1 MSVSSETRVVS
12 IQFDNKDFEKNV
24 QQSLDTLERLNKSLE
39 FKNGSKGLNNISN
52 AASKVDMSSL
62 SRSVDETA
70 NHFSKLEVMGITA
83 LANIT
88 NSAVNAGKRFVS
100 SFIEPI
106 TKGGWQRALN
116 MEKANFMFEGLD
128 YTKDQIGKVGE
139 AGTIMDNIFKSVD
152 KTIYSLD
159 RAAVLASQLMASGV
173 DAMGKDAPITHVL
186 KAVAGVASVYS
197 ADYERIGDVFAE
209 VKAQGVLMGQQV
221 QSLRNAGV
229 PVYKVLADYLNELHD
244 TKKYTEDAVKEMI
257 HDQEIDFTTFSNAM
271 EDAFGAQA
279 SKSKETFT
287 GALEDMK
294 AAAARIGE
302 SFYKPIL
309 NAGTDF
315 YNATVP
321 VLDAIKSRLTN
332 EELTGPIDRFGIKF
346 QEMVDKVIV
355 GMDLFAAAV
364 NFDNTKEELETLVNS
379 GLADESRLRNLETY
393 ANVIQRIR
401 TVLDTLGKV
410 VSFLG
415 GILKSGW
422 TIVSSILKAASPIAA
437 LIMRIGS
444 GVASLVDKL
453 SSITTKMQDFAN
465 SASGFINALS
475 EAVKNSELLAN
486 VSDKINSFFGSLDGL
501 ANDLGQSLETLSSH
515 ISKVVYNLVDGLF
528 NALQRIKEGF
538 GELISMSDAVSTM
551 LGIVLAS
558 KLSSLSS
565 IFSKATEDG
574 DQFWL
579 VLKKLGK
586 KTGASIFADL
596 SAASGQIYKSML
608 ELEKTME
615 VYQRSLNADV
625 LFKIAIAIGALAL
638 SVKVLSTIDPA
649 ALLQGVGALAAL
661 AVILKKVLGGM
672 TGLIKSMVG
681 FKLKDMAGFFLLQ
694 TALIRIA
701 LALIGMATA
710 VKILSTLSIE
720 DAIKGVIAL
729 KVLTMILVSTM
740 RELSKLPKLNFLT
753 INLTFLALAIDLLA
767 AGLKILGSMKW
778 ENILKGAVAMTFIGV
793 LLVGLMKSLAE
804 MSKAT
809 NAVSPASL
817 LLIALSIDILALAFK
832 SLGKM
837 SWEQVGTAVIS
848 LISICTA
855 LGVLMSVLGGMNAK
869 GNALSNVATLMALA
883 ISLGM
888 IGKTFSKLGNL
899 GWDQIG
905 KAAVGLTALFAFI
918 ALTLD
923 VLSTI
928 KAPEDLLTRIA
939 ALIGIA
945 MSLSILVGAF
955 TKLGSMDFN
964 QLGQAATGLF
974 ALTLFVAAMTGLS
987 RVASKGGG
995 GKDLLVLSAAM
1006 IAMGLALQIFSIGM
1020 RMLSSI
1026 PIDQLAV
1033 SLVGFIAA
1041 IVALSYTAVAV
1052 QASLVAML
1060 ELAGTIAVFGL
1071 ALAVVAASML
1081 LMGFALSTLQESLMN
1096 LTGDTAIKFAFLVTV
1111 LAALSPVLKVAG
1123 IAMGVFGVGIAAI
1136 GVGMI
1141 AVGLGLAAIGLGL
1154 KTITASMTDVVNS
1167 INAFANIN
1175 WDAVWNLAGLI
1186 TIFGILSPLAVALGL
1201 GLALVGSGL
1210 MLIGGG
1216 VKLIA
1221 SGFAAVEKAIS
1232 GIFTLIESRVSSM
1245 VDKVTNK
1252 LSLIKD
1258 SVKTFKDVIKALYEA
1273 MKEVIKQIKGLY
1285 NEAYNSGKHVVDGVV
1300 KGIQNGT
1307 SSAAAAA
1314 RSLAR
1319 ATLEAYK
1326 SELGISS
1333 PSKEM
1338 AEAGKWT
1345 VMGLIKG
1352 IEDNQDQAL
1361 DTMSSFANSVIAAY
1375 DYVSGHS
1382 DLSST
1387 ITPVIDATDASRSVG
1402 QLSSN
1407 LNSTLGS
1414 VNAGIAAK
1422 AFEEAMNTKRET
1434 NSIDKLASKIDGM
1447 TETMNSRSL
1456 NNYITVDGAADPNA
1470 FADDLIRSFRLNA
1483 RTV

>member
-173 DAMGKDAPITHVL
+173 DAMGEDAPITHVL

-244 TKKYTEDAVKEMI
+244 TKEYTEDAVKEMI

-401 TVLDTLGKV
+401 AVLDTLGKV
-410 VSFLG
+410 ISFLG

-486 VSDKINSFFGSLDGL
+486 VSDKIDSFFGSLDGL
-501 ANDLGQSLETLSSH
+501 ASDLGQSLETLSTH

-528 NALQRIKEGF
+528 NALQRVKEGF
-538 GELISMSDAVSTM
+538 GEFISLSDAVSTM
-551 LGIVLAS
+551 VGLVLAS
-558 KLSSLSS
+558 KFAQLSAL
-565 IFSKATEDG
+565 FG
-574 DQFWL
+574 DVGDKTSNFFIL
-579 VLKKLGK
+579 LKKF
-586 KTGASIFADL
+586 GADTLKNISL
-596 SAASGQIYKSML
+596 ASG
-608 ELEKTME
+608 ELYNSLFELHKTLE
-615 VYQRSLNADV
+615 VYQRSLNADI
-625 LFKIAIAIGALAL
+625 LFKIAMAIGALAL
-638 SVKVLSTIDPA
+638 SVKILSTINPT
-649 ALLQGVGALAAL
+649 ALLQGVGALAVL

-729 KVLTMILVSTM
+729 KVLTMILVSIM

-817 LLIALSIDILALAFK
+817 LLIALSIDMLALAFK

-855 LGVLMSVLGGMNAK
+855 LGVLMSVLAGMNAK
-869 GNALSNVATLMALA
+869 GNALSNVATLMTVA

-918 ALTLD
+918 SLTLD
-923 VLSTI
+923 VLSAI

-955 TKLGSMDFN
+955 TKLGGMDFN

-974 ALTLFVAAMTGLS
+974 ALTLFVAAMIGLS
-987 RVASKGGG
+987 RVASEGGG

-1096 LTGDTAIKFAFLVTV
+1096 LTGETAIKFAFLVAV

-1123 IAMGVFGVGIAAI
+1123 VAMGVFGVGIAAI

-1154 KTITASMTDVVNS
+1154 KTITASMTEVVNS

-1186 TIFGILSPLAVALGL
+1186 SIFGILSPLALALGL
-1201 GLALVGSGL
+1201 GLAAVGAGL

-1221 SGFAAVEKAIS
+1221 DGFSAVRKAIS
-1232 GIFTLIESRVSSM
+1232 GIFETIEARISSM
-1245 VDKVTNK
+1245 VDKVSNK

-1258 SVKTFKDVIKALYEA
+1258 SLKTFTDVVSALYKA
-1273 MKEVIKQIKGLY
+1273 MKAVVKQINDLY
-1285 NEAYNSGKHVVDGVV
+1285 DSAYKSGKHVVDGVV
-1300 KGIQNGT
+1300 KGIKDGT

-1314 RSLAR
+1314 RALAKS
-1319 ATLEAYK
+1319 TLQAYK
-1326 SELGISS
+1326 DELGISS

-1352 IEDNQDQAL
+1352 LDDNKDLAVN
-1361 DTMSSFANSVIAAY
+1361 TMTSFAKSVLSAY
-1375 DYVSGHS
+1375 EYASNTS

-1387 ITPVIDATDASRSVG
+1387 ITPVIDSSKANRSVS

-1407 LNSTLGS
+1407 LNSALGS
-1414 VNAGIAAK
+1414 VNAGIAAN
-1422 AFEEAMNTKRET
+1422 AFEEAMANKREN
-1434 NSIDKLASKIDGM
+1434 NSIDKLSSKIDSM
-1447 TETMNSRSL
+1447 TDTMNSRSL
-1456 NNYITVDGAADPNA
+1456 NNYITIDGSSDPEA
-1470 FADDLIRSFRLNA
+1470 FADGLIRSFRLNA

>member
-39 FKNGSKGLNNISN
+39 FKKGSKGLNNISN

-62 SRSVDETA
+62 SRSVDDTA

-88 NSAVNAGKRFVS
+88 NSAVNAGKKFIS

-128 YTKDQIGKVGE
+128 YTIKQIGKVGE
-139 AGTIMDNIFKSVD
+139 AGTIMDNIFQSVD

-173 DAMGKDAPITHVL
+173 EAMGKDAPITHVL

-197 ADYERIGDVFAE
+197 ADYERIGDIFAE

-229 PVYKVLADYLNELHD
+229 PVYKVIGDYLNELNG
-244 TKKYTEDAVKEMI
+244 TKKYTEDVVKDMI
-257 HDQEIDFTTFSNAM
+257 SDQKIDFQTFSDAM
-271 EDAFGAQA
+271 EDAFGSQA

-332 EELTGPIDRFGIKF
+332 EELTGPIDKFGIKF
-346 QEMVDKVIV
+346 QEMVDRIVV
-355 GMDLFAAAV
+355 GMDLFAAAL
-364 NFDNTKEELETLVNS
+364 NFDNTKEELEVLVES
-379 GLADESRLRNLETY
+379 GLADESRLKNLEKY
-393 ANVIQRIR
+393 AGVIEKIR
-401 TVLDTLGKV
+401 AVLDTLGKV
-410 VSFLG
+410 ASFLG
-415 GILKSGW
+415 GVLKSGW
-422 TIVSSILKAASPIAA
+422 TIVSSILKAASP
-437 LIMRIGS
+437 LLVLVTSIGS
-444 GVASLVDKL
+444 GIASLVDKL
-453 SSITTKMQDFAN
+453 SSITTKMQSFAN
-465 SASGFINALS
+465 SAAGFINALS

-486 VSDKINSFFGSLDGL
+486 VSDKINSFFDSLDGL
-501 ANDLGQSLETLSSH
+501 ASDLGQSLETLSVH
-515 ISKVVYNLVDGLF
+515 ISNVVYNLVDGLF
-528 NALQRIKEGF
+528 NAIERIKEGF
-538 GELISMSDAVSTM
+538 SSLIDMSDIVSTSIGFLLLVKFGQLKELISKT
-551 LGIVLAS
+551 
-558 KLSSLSS
+558 
-565 IFSKATEDG
+565 G
-574 DQFWL
+574 DESWNFFL
-579 VLKKLGK
+579 ILKKLGLDVM
-586 KTGASIFADL
+586 ASL
-596 SAASGQIYKSML
+596 SSASGQVYKAMF
-608 ELEKTME
+608 ELKKTLE
-615 VYQRSLNADV
+615 VYQRSLNSDI
-625 LFKIAIAIGALAL
+625 LLKIALAIGALAL
-638 SVKVLSTIDPA
+638 SVKLLSTINA
-649 ALLQGVGALAAL
+649 TALLQGVGALAAL

-672 TGLIKSMVG
+672 TGLIKTMVG
-681 FKLKDMAGFFLLQ
+681 FKMKDMVGFFLLQ

-701 LALIGMATA
+701 LALVGMATA
-710 VKILSTLSIE
+710 VKILASLSIG
-720 DAIKGVIAL
+720 DAIKGVVAL

-740 RELSKLPKLNFLT
+740 KELSKLPKLNFLT
-753 INLTFLALAIDLLA
+753 VNLTFLALAIDLLA
-767 AGLKILGSMKW
+767 GGLKILSTMDW
-778 ENILKGAVAMTFIGV
+778 EGMIKGAVSMTFIGV

-804 MSKAT
+804 ISKAERS
-809 NAVSPASL
+809 VSPASL
-817 LLIALSIDILALAFK
+817 LLIALSIDMLAFAFK

-837 SWEQVGTAVIS
+837 SWEQVGTAVVS
-848 LISICTA
+848 LITVCTA
-855 LGVLMSVLGGMNAK
+855 LGVLMSILGKMNAQ
-869 GNALSNVATLMALA
+869 GNALSNAASLMAIA

-888 IGKTFSKLGNL
+888 IGGTFAKLGNL

-928 KAPEDLLTRIA
+928 KAPEDLLTRIG
-939 ALIGIA
+939 ALVGIA

-955 TKLGSMDFN
+955 TKLGGMDFN

-974 ALTLFVAAMTGLS
+974 ALTLFVAAMVGLS
-987 RVASKGGG
+987 KVAGAEGG
-995 GKDLLVLSAAM
+995 GKDLLILSGAM

-1020 RMLSSI
+1020 RMLGSI
-1026 PIDQLAV
+1026 PIDQMAV
-1033 SLVGFIAA
+1033 SLIGFIAA
-1041 IVALSYTAVAV
+1041 VVALSYTAVAV
-1052 QASLVAML
+1052 QASLTAML
-1060 ELAGTIAVFGL
+1060 QLAGTIAVFGL
-1071 ALAVVAASML
+1071 SLAVVAGSML
-1081 LMGFALSTLQESLMN
+1081 LMGFALNTLQESLIN
-1096 LTGDTAIKFAFLVTV
+1096 LTGETAIKFALLVTV
-1111 LAALSPVLKVAG
+1111 LAALSPVLKTAG
-1123 IAMGVFGVGIAAI
+1123 AGMAIFGVGIAAI
-1136 GVGMI
+1136 GIGMI

-1154 KTITASMTDVVNS
+1154 KTITTSMEDVVNS

-1186 TIFGILSPLAVALGL
+1186 GIFGALSPLAVALGI
-1201 GLALVGSGL
+1201 GLAAV
-1210 MLIGGG
+1210 GGG
-1216 VKLIA
+1216 LLTVGAGIKLIA
-1221 SGFAAVEKAIS
+1221 SGFSAVKTAIS
-1232 GIFTLIESRVSSM
+1232 GIFELIESRVSSM
-1245 VDKVTNK
+1245 VDKISNK
-1252 LSLIKD
+1252 LNLIKD
-1258 SVKTFKDVIKALYEA
+1258 SLTTFKDVIKALYDA
-1273 MKEVIKQIKGLY
+1273 MKTIVKQINNLY
-1285 NEAYNSGKHVVDGVV
+1285 NDAYKSGKHVVDGVV

-1307 SSAAAAA
+1307 SSAASAA

-1319 ATLEAYK
+1319 STLQAYK

-1338 AEAGKWT
+1338 AKAGKWT
-1345 VMGLIKG
+1345 VLGLVKG
-1352 IEDNQDQAL
+1352 IEDNQDQAM
-1361 DTMSSFANSVIAAY
+1361 DTMSSFANSVLSAY
-1375 DYVSGHS
+1375 EYVSDHS
-1382 DLSST
+1382 NLGST
-1387 ITPVIDATDASRSVG
+1387 ITPVIDATDASRSIG

-1407 LNSTLGS
+1407 LNSTLGAI
-1414 VNAGIAAK
+1414 NAGVAAK
-1422 AFEEAMNTKRET
+1422 AFEEAMNSKNET

-1456 NNYITVDGAADPNA
+1456 NNYITVDGASNPNE
-1470 FADDLIRSFRLNA
+1470 FADELIRSFRLNI
-1483 RTV
+1483 RTT